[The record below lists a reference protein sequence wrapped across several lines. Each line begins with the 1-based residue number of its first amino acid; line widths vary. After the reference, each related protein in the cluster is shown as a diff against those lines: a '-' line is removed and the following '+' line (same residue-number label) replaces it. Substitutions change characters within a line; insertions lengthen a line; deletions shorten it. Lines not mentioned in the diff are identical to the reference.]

1 MYEALTRAR
10 YNAHGLKALA
20 KAVIDPPKHMAVGGD
35 DEMSNVP
42 LVIYRGQ
49 SLPSP
54 APVVEHIYN
63 LPYEKTAK
71 KGANDTLTI
80 EDFETSSFDLG
91 YEYEPP
97 CY

>member
-1 MYEALTRAR
+1 MLEAMTRAR
-10 YNAHGLKALA
+10 YNAHGLKALT

-49 SLPSP
+49 SLPAP
-54 APVVEHIYN
+54 TPVVEHLYN

-71 KGANDTLTI
+71 KGANDTL
-80 EDFETSSFDLG
+80 DMNHFETNSFDLG
-91 YEYEPP
+91 AEYEPLP
-97 CY
+97 Y